1 MHWSPSHTAQDSP
14 LSIPMRIRRFPTP
27 KVLVASALVLALTTA
42 CHAQRP
48 ASMMMASVDNHDVI
62 VATAFRA
69 LLQEIIGDSADRVC
83 ISVARTGADGS
94 LVDADPSS
102 YVLRTLHGA
111 ATTVLPRSTCAEDER
126 NFGNPRGLLRLRD
139 VSALDDHTLIVHA
152 EAIGDHSAR
161 YECIVPEG
169 QRGKH
174 ARCRITE
181 RDWPGSQVR
190 G

>member
-1 MHWSPSHTAQDSP
+1 M
-14 LSIPMRIRRFPTP
+14 LIRPFRTGRAFSAS
-27 KVLVASALVLALTTA
+27 VLILALTTA
-42 CHAQRP
+42 CRAQRP
-48 ASMMMASVDNHDVI
+48 ASMMMASLDNHDAI

-83 ISVARTGADGS
+83 VSIARIGADGS
-94 LVDADPSS
+94 LVDADPSG
-102 YVLRTLHGA
+102 YVLRTLHGTA
-111 ATTVLPRSTCAEDER
+111 ATVVPRSTCAEDER

-161 YECIVPEG
+161 YECIVPQG

-181 RDWPGSQVR
+181 RDWPGSQIR